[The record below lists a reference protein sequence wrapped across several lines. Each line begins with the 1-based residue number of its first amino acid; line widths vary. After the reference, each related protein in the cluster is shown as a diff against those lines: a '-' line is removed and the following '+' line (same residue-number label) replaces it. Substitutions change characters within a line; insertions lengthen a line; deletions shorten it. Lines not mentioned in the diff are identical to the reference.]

1 MKCVMEVFASVSCCL
16 LLLCEAHAAM
26 PCVSNSLELSLD
38 NAIHI
43 SDVVLTGR
51 VTETREGDWGTH
63 TAAITYYY
71 AYKSDRFLLRL
82 GFGRIQVKNFQ
93 SAVAVGEGALFFLT
107 REPSKDLALLCMA
120 PLSALLAPREM
131 GFSSMYEVL
140 ERVRTVGEGEDISAT
155 NCTYWY
161 TCMRVGNV
169 YYRFVPGNSVAYL
182 SSDTTAQHFGFICT
196 FLMLFVVL
204 GTLCTA

>member
-1 MKCVMEVFASVSCCL
+1 MIVKMKCVVKVFAAISCCL

-26 PCVSNSLELSLD
+26 PCVSHSLQLSLD

-51 VTETREGDWGTH
+51 VTEMNEGDWGTH

-82 GFGRIQVKNFQ
+82 GFGRIEVKNFQ
-93 SAVAVGEGALFFLT
+93 STIAMGEGALFFLT

-120 PLSALLAPREM
+120 PLSALSEPREM

-140 ERVRTVGEGEDISAT
+140 ERVRIVGEGEDISAA
-155 NCTYWY
+155 NCTY
-161 TCMRVGNV
+161 GIH
-169 YYRFVPGNSVAYL
+169 A
-182 SSDTTAQHFGFICT
+182 
-196 FLMLFVVL
+196 
-204 GTLCTA
+204 

>member
-1 MKCVMEVFASVSCCL
+1 MKCVVKVFVSISCCFV
-16 LLLCEAHAAM
+16 LLCEAHAAM

-43 SDVVLTGR
+43 SDVVLTGL
-51 VTETREGDWGTH
+51 VTEMHEGDWGTH

-82 GFGRIQVKNFQ
+82 GFGRINVKNFQ

-120 PLSALLAPREM
+120 PLSALSAPREM

-140 ERVRTVGEGEDISAT
+140 ERIRTVGEGEDISTA
-155 NCTYWY
+155 NLY
-161 TCMRVGNV
+161 TCVRAGNV
-169 YYRFVPGNSVAYL
+169 YKYGSAYL
-182 SSDTTAQHFGFICT
+182 SCDNTAQHFGFISAHSLCCSWYYAHCEGI
-196 FLMLFVVL
+196 VL
-204 GTLCTA
+204 L